1 MYKAKE
7 SYSFLFSFRETEEY
21 DHHNNQHIIVLE
33 VFRKT
38 GGGLFKITGEYMLEE
53 AFTFEKLLAAH
64 KKCRRSKQHKK
75 ETISF
80 EINLSANLAEL
91 SKKLLNKTYKI
102 GKYKQFYIYEP
113 KKRNIEALSYKD
125 RVVLMAFCTNII
137 QPQLEKS
144 LIYDNVA
151 CRKGKGPYFG
161 IKRLQHFLRD
171 YYKKFGEQGYF
182 LKCDIRKYFQSI
194 DHNILL
200 NKLKQTELDNEDLWF
215 VELLLNSKNADTK
228 AGLPIGNQTSQW
240 FGLFYLNIVDRLIK
254 ERLRVKYYV
263 RYMDDMILIHTD
275 KDFLFYCKQQIEKI
289 VTEELNLQLN
299 NKTQISQ
306 LRNGIDFL
314 GFRHVLLKNG
324 KLLTLLRGQAKC
336 RMKKKIKLLGKLRDN
351 EKINNE
357 FINLRLNAFNA
368 HLCHS
373 NAKKY
378 YINLLKHYKFK
389 IKE

>member
-7 SYSFLFSFRETEEY
+7 SYSFLFSFRETEKY
-21 DHHNNQHIIVLE
+21 DHHNNQRIIVLG
-33 VFRKT
+33 VFHKM

-137 QPQLEKS
+137 QPKIEKK

-151 CRKGKGPYFG
+151 CRKGKGTFFG
-161 IKRLQHFLRD
+161 IKRLENFLRD
-171 YYKKFGEQGYF
+171 YFKKNKTNQGYF
-182 LKCDIRKYFQSI
+182 LKCDVKKYFQSI
-194 DHNILL
+194 DHNILAQYL
-200 NKLKQTELDNEDLWF
+200 RKSGLYNEDMWF
-215 VELLLNSKNADTK
+215 IDKLLESRYSENGI
-228 AGLPIGNQTSQW
+228 GLPIGNQTSQW
-240 FGLFYLNIVDRLIK
+240 FGLFYLNVVDRLIK
-254 ERLRVKYYV
+254 EKLQVKYYV
-263 RYMDDMILIHTD
+263 RYMDDMILIHHD
-275 KDFLFYCKQQIEKI
+275 KEYLKLCKQEIEKC
-289 VTEELNLQLN
+289 VSEKLNLKLN
-299 NKTQISQ
+299 SKTQIGQ
-306 LRNGIDFL
+306 LKNGIDFL
-314 GFRHVLLKNG
+314 GFRNILMKNG
-324 KLLTLLRGQAKC
+324 KILRLLRGQAKS
-336 RMKKKIKLLGKLRDN
+336 KLKNKIKLLKKL
-351 EKINNE
+351 KINNLIDNDY
-357 FINLRLNAFNA
+357 INVRLNAFNA

-373 NAKKY
+373 NSLKLYSILKSKY
-378 YINLLKHYKFK
+378 GFN
-389 IKE
+389 